1 MIRETSRKQILSL
14 FKLVTLL
21 DKYHSRKMKKYSL
34 ITAISNNTNKCQ
46 CFLALMKTT
55 AVNACIVERDDWV
68 EDGEDCGGEKGEVVG
83 VANDAI
89 NPYINKD
96 RF

>member
-1 MIRETSRKQILSL
+1 
-14 FKLVTLL
+14 
-21 DKYHSRKMKKYSL
+21 
-34 ITAISNNTNKCQ
+34 
-46 CFLALMKTT
+46 MKTT